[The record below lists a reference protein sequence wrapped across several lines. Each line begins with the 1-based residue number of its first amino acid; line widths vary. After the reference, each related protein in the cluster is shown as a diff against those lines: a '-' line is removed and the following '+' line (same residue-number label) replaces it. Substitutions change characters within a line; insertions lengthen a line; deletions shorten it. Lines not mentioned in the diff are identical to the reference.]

1 MQRICTTLAGAGYS
15 VTLVGH
21 QLSQSKPL
29 AVRSYQQKRLPCIF
43 TGSFL
48 FYLEYNIRL
57 FAYLLTR
64 KMDAVCA
71 IDLDTA
77 LPCLAVSGIKK
88 IPRIYDAH
96 EYFTELKEVRTR
108 PVIKKVWTAVERFTV
123 PRFKLGYTV
132 SEGLAAEFYT
142 QYKQQY
148 AVIRNL
154 PLLQDSLPS
163 WPRENFI
170 VYQGAVNE
178 ARGFETLIPAMR
190 NVPYKLLICGDGNF
204 MAALKTLIWDN
215 DVADKVELTGMLL
228 PEDLRPI
235 AAKAVLGIG
244 LAEKAG
250 TNQYWALPN
259 KFLEY
264 MHAGLP
270 QIAMNFP
277 EYQKINDQFHIAVL
291 LDDLEKDDVAAVINR
306 TMADQS
312 LLEQMHRKSLEARN
326 VYCWQQEEKR
336 LLEFYQ
342 RIIS

>member
-15 VTLVGH
+15 VTLVGRR
-21 QLSQSKPL
+21 LSQSKPL
-29 AVRSYQQKRLPCIF
+29 AVRSYKQKRLPCIF
-43 TGSFL
+43 TRSFL

-108 PVIKKVWTAVERFTV
+108 PVIKKVWTAVERFAL

-190 NVPYKLLICGDGNF
+190 NVPYKLVICGDGNF
-204 MAALKTLIWDN
+204 MAALKTLIRDN
-215 DVADKVELTGMLL
+215 DVADKIELTGMLL

-235 AAKAVLGIG
+235 AAKAMLGIC

-264 MHAGLP
+264 MHAGRP

-277 EYQKINDQFHIAVL
+277 EYQKINDRFHIAVL

-312 LLEQMHRKSLEARN
+312 LLEQMHRNSLEARN

-342 RIIS
+342 RVFS